1 MLRSQIESGE
11 AKMQSPPQPIERAEP
26 DGAQAL
32 VLRPFVEGDRSA
44 VLAIFDANVPAFFAA
59 EERGW
64 LEDSLSDLDGP
75 AFLVTVGGDAAAFG
89 GYEIWDYYDK
99 ALLYWGM
106 AHPRFHG
113 RGLGR
118 WLLAERLALI
128 AGEAP
133 PTRWVTV
140 DTSPTIAPFF
150 LSQGFETASV
160 WPHGYRAGGE
170 MHVMRFD
177 LASTSLEALRARSA
191 AAYRAAEAKLETG
204 A

>member
-1 MLRSQIESGE
+1 MESQF
-11 AKMQSPPQPIERAEP
+11 EP
-26 DGAQAL
+26 TDGAQPETAVGL
-32 VLRPFVEGDRSA
+32 VLRPFVEADRPA
-44 VLAIFDANVPAFFAA
+44 ILEIFDANVPAFFAR

-64 LEDSLSDLDGP
+64 LEDSLGDLDGP
-75 AFLVTVGGDAAAFG
+75 AFVVTVAGEAAAFG

-128 AGEAP
+128 AEETP

-150 LSQGFETASV
+150 VSQGFETASV
-160 WPHGYRAGGE
+160 WAHGYRAGGE

-177 LASTSLEALRARSA
+177 LASTSSEALRARSA
-191 AAYRAAEAKLETG
+191 VAYAAAKAKLEQG
-204 A
+204 RRAE